1 MSFSD
6 QFFRAIGIAPND
18 RRQVAAFAATSG
30 VPPDRLRHYN
40 DANVL
45 PSGDDLTRVLTA
57 AGISELELILAM
69 GRLTRET
76 LNAIQANAATVARL
90 IEVQRLSD
98 AQADTQADTQPDPQ
112 SKTGA
117 DRSDPGTS
125 DRIGTT
131 VRRRLH
137 GPDAAAQQR
146 LCRHDLR

>member
-30 VPPDRLRHYN
+30 VPPARLRHYN

-45 PSGDDLTRVLTA
+45 PSGDDLTRVLAA
-57 AGISELELILAM
+57 AGISELKLILAM

-76 LNAIQANAATVARL
+76 LNAIQANAAAVARL
-90 IEVQRLSD
+90 IEVQQLS
-98 AQADTQADTQPDPQ
+98 DTQADPAGPPVE
-112 SKTGA
+112 SGGGPP
-117 DRSDPGTS
+117 RPRTS

-131 VRRRLH
+131 VPRRLH
-137 GPDAAAQQR
+137 GPDAAARQR